1 MTRLVVLLFGLLPGL
16 TTQAAQPLWTTLPP
30 ARGSAGTCADFSR
43 LIANSR
49 PAVVAVHT
57 REGVAS
63 DSEAETPLPYWP
75 LFPDV
80 PRRQRRGIGSG
91 FVIRSDGYIVTNHH
105 VVAGA
110 TSITVRFPGTAREVP
125 ARLVGSDARSDVAL
139 LKVDSSRPSPVL
151 PLGRSETLPVGS
163 WVVAIGNPFG
173 LTAVAT
179 KGIVSGKGR
188 SLDDLPAFRRGYFDF
203 IQTDAAI
210 DRGSSGG
217 PLLNLR
223 GEVVGINTAINAR
236 ARGIGFAVP
245 IDLVKAVLPAL
256 LEHGR
261 VQRAYLGIRIER
273 VDWEQARRNGLP
285 EARGIRVAEVLPG
298 GPAAGA
304 GIRPGDIL
312 VKLNDRRVRGSGD
325 VGWKVSTLPIGRPCR
340 LVVLR
345 EGRRVELVVT
355 PVARPGRKKRT
366 GAGVP
371 AVAGQRLAG
380 LDMAVT
386 EQPVKAGKQSGLM
399 VVAVS
404 GQAAE
409 RGVRIGDVIVAVND
423 EPVSSLEQM
432 QRVLAEI
439 PAGDSVRFYLQ
450 RRSQRIYV
458 TLDKNE

>member
-1 MTRLVVLLFGLLPGL
+1 MGRVAALLLGLLLAP
-16 TTQAAQPLWTTLPP
+16 AAPAAPPLWTTLPP
-30 ARGSAGTCADFSR
+30 GGQPASCADFSR
-43 LIANSR
+43 LIARAR

-57 REGVAS
+57 REREESAA
-63 DSEAETPLPYWP
+63 DSGAPLPYWP
-75 LFPDV
+75 LFPEV
-80 PRRQRRGIGSG
+80 PHRQRRGIGSG
-91 FVIRSDGYIVTNHH
+91 FIIRADGYIVTNHH

-110 TSITVRFPGTAREVP
+110 ESITVRLADGARDVP
-125 ARLVGSDARSDVAL
+125 ARLVGSDERSDVAL
-139 LKVDSSRPSPVL
+139 LKIDSSRPLPVL

-173 LTAVAT
+173 LAAVAT

-210 DRGSSGG
+210 DMGSSGG

-245 IDLVKAVLPAL
+245 VDLAKAILPAL

-261 VQRAYLGIRIER
+261 AERAYLGIRIER
-273 VDWEQARRNGLP
+273 VEWEQARRNGLP
-285 EARGIRVAEVLPG
+285 ETRGVQVTAVLEG
-298 GPAAGA
+298 GPAARA
-304 GIRPGDIL
+304 GMHPGDIL
-312 VKLNDRRVRGSGD
+312 VELGGRRIRGTGD
-325 VGWKVSTLPIGRPCR
+325 VGWKVSTLPVGRPCR

-345 EGRRVELVVT
+345 EGRRVELQLT
-355 PVARPGRKKRT
+355 PVARAGRKGPVQGGST
-366 GAGVP
+366 
-371 AVAGQRLAG
+371 AVAGQALAG
-380 LDMAVT
+380 LDLAVVAQ
-386 EQPVKAGKQSGLM
+386 EGDAGHQAGLL
-399 VVAVS
+399 VVAVA

-423 EPVSSLEQM
+423 EPVSSGEQL
-432 QRVLAEI
+432 QRLLAKI
-439 PAGDSVRFYLQ
+439 PAGGTVRLYLR

-458 TLDKNE
+458 ALDKNK